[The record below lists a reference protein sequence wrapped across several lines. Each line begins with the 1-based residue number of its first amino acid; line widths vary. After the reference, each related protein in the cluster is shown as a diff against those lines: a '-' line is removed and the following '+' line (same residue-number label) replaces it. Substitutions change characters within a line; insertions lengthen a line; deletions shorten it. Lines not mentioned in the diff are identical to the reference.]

1 MDYDVLVLG
10 GGIIGCAV
18 AYELS
23 KYSLNIALIE
33 KDYDIAS
40 DVALTNTAIV
50 YDGVECDSTL
60 MAKLEFMGNSMFR
73 QVTEKFNI
81 PFKKCGSLITASGS
95 KGEEKVNKLY
105 KQALDRGIEYVQL
118 LSGEEARSMEPSLSE
133 KVTKALYSPN
143 TGVTCPY
150 DLAITYGEIAFD
162 NGVIFRL
169 AEEVLNIEDISKGV
183 RVTTNKNRFTC
194 RMVVNTTPG
203 EYYSIDMDKKIS
215 YHEKEYMN
223 YFLMEKEEDL
233 YSMIVSSI
241 GEDEKKAYYINTL
254 TDHNL
259 VSVKAE
265 DKLSLDNTVEEA
277 QSLIGSIDR
286 NRIDSF
292 YSIPYKDDDIVIDD
306 SYLVDGYIRTI
317 GKHYGHVTMTP
328 YIAKMVCET
337 IVGNLNAKLKK
348 DFKDRRRETYNFRKL
363 SNEERQKL
371 IEMNKRYGNVIC
383 QCNMITEGEIV
394 DCIRRPLGARTLEGV
409 QRRTGVTLGK
419 CKGAYCINK
428 VVSILARETNRQL
441 TDIVKNSKKSK
452 ILLNRIK
459 EFDSV

>member
-50 YDGVECDSTL
+50 YDGVECDNTF
-60 MAKLEFMGNSMFR
+60 MAKLEFMGNSMFS
-73 QVTEKFNI
+73 QITEKFNI
-81 PFKKCGSLITASGS
+81 PFKKCGSLVTASGS
-95 KGEEKVNKLY
+95 KGEERLNHLF
-105 KQALDRGIEYVQL
+105 KQAQDRGIEYVKL
-118 LSGEEARSMEPSLSE
+118 LSGEEARRMEPSLSK

-150 DLAITYGEIAFD
+150 DLAIAYGEIAFD
-162 NGVIFRL
+162 NGVNFRL
-169 AEEVLNIEDISKGV
+169 TEEVLDIEDITKGV
-183 RVTTNKNRFTC
+183 RVTTNKNKFTC
-194 RMVVNTTPG
+194 KMVINTTPG
-203 EYYSIDMDKKIS
+203 EHYSIDLDRNIS

-223 YFLMEKEEDL
+223 HFLLEKQEDL
-233 YSMIVSSI
+233 YSRIVLSI
-241 GEDEKKAYYINTL
+241 GEDGKNGYYVNTL
-254 TDHNL
+254 KEYDL
-259 VSVKAE
+259 VSVRSE
-265 DKLSLDNTVEEA
+265 EKLSLKNTVEEA
-277 QSLIGSIDR
+277 KRLFDSIDEK
-286 NRIDSF
+286 RIDSF
-292 YSIPYKDDDIVIDD
+292 YSVGYKEDDIVIDD
-306 SYLVDGYIRTI
+306 SYLSDGYIRII

-337 IVGNLNAKLKK
+337 VVSNLNAKPKK
-348 DFKDRRRETYNFRKL
+348 DFKDRRRETYNFKKL

-371 IEMNKRYGNVIC
+371 IDMDKRYGSVIC
-383 QCNMITEGEIV
+383 HCNMVTEGEIV

-409 QRRTGVTLGK
+409 QRRTGATFGR
-419 CKGAYCINK
+419 CKGAYCLNK
-428 VVSILARETNRQL
+428 VVSILARETNQQV

>member
-95 KGEEKVNKLY
+95 KGKEKVNKLY

-162 NGVIFRL
+162 NGVI
-169 AEEVLNIEDISKGV
+169 
-183 RVTTNKNRFTC
+183 
-194 RMVVNTTPG
+194 
-203 EYYSIDMDKKIS
+203 
-215 YHEKEYMN
+215 
-223 YFLMEKEEDL
+223 
-233 YSMIVSSI
+233 
-241 GEDEKKAYYINTL
+241 
-254 TDHNL
+254 
-259 VSVKAE
+259 
-265 DKLSLDNTVEEA
+265 LD
-277 QSLIGSIDR
+277 
-286 NRIDSF
+286 
-292 YSIPYKDDDIVIDD
+292 
-306 SYLVDGYIRTI
+306 
-317 GKHYGHVTMTP
+317 
-328 YIAKMVCET
+328 
-337 IVGNLNAKLKK
+337 
-348 DFKDRRRETYNFRKL
+348 
-363 SNEERQKL
+363 
-371 IEMNKRYGNVIC
+371 
-383 QCNMITEGEIV
+383 
-394 DCIRRPLGARTLEGV
+394 
-409 QRRTGVTLGK
+409 
-419 CKGAYCINK
+419 
-428 VVSILARETNRQL
+428 
-441 TDIVKNSKKSK
+441 
-452 ILLNRIK
+452 
-459 EFDSV
+459 